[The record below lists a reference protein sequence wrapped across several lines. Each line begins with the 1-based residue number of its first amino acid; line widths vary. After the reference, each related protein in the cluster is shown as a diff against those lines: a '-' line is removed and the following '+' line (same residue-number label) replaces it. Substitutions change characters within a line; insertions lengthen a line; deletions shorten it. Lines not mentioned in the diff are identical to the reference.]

1 MALIEEARPMAAT
14 KQEPTTDPFDL
25 EALRVD
31 ADDAA
36 VERVVLTV
44 PVRRPRK
51 QEFFR
56 VHPAGD
62 YTLDSWVYEREDG
75 LDREVYLVA
84 PALRAE
90 LVDVCR
96 RVRIFTCLSKRGVLF
111 LWPARIP
118 DADGA
123 GRPWHASA
131 LEIAE
136 EAKKSWVRM
145 HGNRDLGAY
154 ELFRARGDLG
164 EPVWPDES
172 FQDLIRLAFR
182 ERLIDSV
189 HHDVIR
195 ELHGEL

>member
-1 MALIEEARPMAAT
+1 VTDDA
-14 KQEPTTDPFDL
+14 KQEGPVDPFDL
-25 EALRVD
+25 DALRVD
-31 ADDAA
+31 ADDTL

-56 VHPAGD
+56 VHPAAE
-62 YTLDSWVYEREDG
+62 YTLDSLVYEREDG
-75 LDREVYLVA
+75 LDREVYLIA
-84 PALRAE
+84 RPMWGE
-90 LVDVCR
+90 LVDVCK
-96 RVRIFTCLSKRGVLF
+96 RVRLFTCMSKRGVVF
-111 LWPARIP
+111 LWPARLP

-123 GRPWHASA
+123 GRPWHQSA

-154 ELFRARGDLG
+154 ELFRARGDLP
-164 EPVWPDES
+164 EPAWPDKPFKELL
-172 FQDLIRLAFR
+172 QVAFKDR
-182 ERLIDSV
+182 FIDTP
-189 HHDVIR
+189 HHDVLR

>member
-1 MALIEEARPMAAT
+1 MPTDPAA
-14 KQEPTTDPFDL
+14 QPPTDPFDL
-25 EALRVD
+25 EALRVN
-31 ADDAA
+31 ADDAT
-36 VERVVLTV
+36 VERVMLTV

-56 VHPAGD
+56 VHPSDD
-62 YTLDSWVYEREDG
+62 YILDTRVYEREDG
-75 LDREVYLVA
+75 LDRDVYLVT
-84 PALRAE
+84 PALHAE
-90 LVDVCR
+90 LIDVCK
-96 RVRIFTCLSKRGVLF
+96 RVRLFTCISKRGVLF
-111 LWPARIP
+111 LWPARLP

-123 GRPWHASA
+123 GRPWHQSA

-136 EAKKSWVRM
+136 MAKKNWVRM

-154 ELFRARGDLG
+154 EPFRARGDLG
-164 EPVWPDES
+164 EPAWPDGS